1 MSIQLPPL
9 ATPKLSELLRV
20 SSLPSLLRLGRL
32 EREVT
37 RCYRGRTEPDTI
49 VGNIGIAVE
58 LTVIEGTRPFVGIST
73 IS

>member
-1 MSIQLPPL
+1 
-9 ATPKLSELLRV
+9 
-20 SSLPSLLRLGRL
+20 LGRL

-37 RCYRGRTEPDTI
+37 RCYRGRTEPDAI

-58 LTVIEGTRPFVGIST
+58 LTVIEGTRPFVGIPT